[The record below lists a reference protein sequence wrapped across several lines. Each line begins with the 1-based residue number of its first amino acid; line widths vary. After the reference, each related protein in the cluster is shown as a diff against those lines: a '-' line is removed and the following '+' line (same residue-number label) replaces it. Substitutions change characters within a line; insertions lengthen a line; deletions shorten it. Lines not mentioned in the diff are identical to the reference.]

1 MSRKVVGSV
10 EWSVSLSADAK
21 AVGEA
26 RRQLSGTLC
35 GRGIDRQHV
44 QDALLVTSELVT
56 NAVRHGSCQG
66 DRVEVEFQ
74 LVQHRFFLCVR
85 DAGRG
90 HAMPHARALGAE
102 HTTGRG
108 LAIVSR
114 LARWSQHEVR
124 GGREV
129 RAEMDF

>member
-1 MSRKVVGSV
+1 MEKGGESV
-10 EWSVSLSADAK
+10 EWSLSLSSDAA

-26 RRQLSGTLC
+26 RRQLRGALC
-35 GRGIDRQHV
+35 GRGIDSQHV

-56 NAVRHGSCQG
+56 NAIRHGSCQG

-74 LVQHRFFLCVR
+74 LVQHRFSLCVR

-90 HAMPHARALGAE
+90 RMPHARAPGTE
-102 HTTGRG
+102 CTTGRG

-114 LARWSQHEVR
+114 LARWSEQEVS

-129 RAEMDF
+129 RAEMDL